1 MGNSDTPSTRD
12 RILPLLRLTGPM
24 TAQELAPE
32 LGICVSAVRQHAA
45 LLERDGLIVSRQR
58 KSRVGR
64 PGKEYALTDA
74 SEDEFPKAYK
84 QVALQILEAVRQV
97 GGEEMLDK
105 VIAWRYAGIKQ
116 NLEPELKSL
125 PPQERLRRIAERQ
138 ETNGY
143 LARFEETDHQQRLIQ
158 HNCPAMGVSA
168 KFPQFCEC
176 ERQMY
181 EELIGRRVHL
191 DHSRSQ
197 GSHSCAFTVRF

>member
-1 MGNSDTPSTRD
+1 
-12 RILPLLRLTGPM
+12 M
-24 TAQELAPE
+24 TAQELSPE
-32 LGICVSAVRQHAA
+32 LGICVSAVRQHTA
-45 LLERDGLIVSRQR
+45 LLERDGMILSRQR

-84 QVALQILEAVRQV
+84 KVALQILEAVRQV
-97 GGEEMLDK
+97 GGEEMLGQ
-105 VIAWRYAGIKQ
+105 VIASRYAGIKK
-116 NLEPELKSL
+116 NIEPELKQL
-125 PPQERLRRIAERQ
+125 PPQERLRKIAERQ

-168 KFPQFCEC
+168 QFPQFCEC

-181 EELIGRRVHL
+181 EELIGHRVDL
-191 DHSRSQ
+191 DASRSQ
-197 GSHSCAFTVRF
+197 GAHCCTFTVQF

>member
-12 RILPLLRLTGPM
+12 KLLILLRFQGSM
-24 TAQELAPE
+24 TAQELGPE

-64 PGKEYALTDA
+64 PGKEYVLTDA

-84 QVALQILEAVRQV
+84 QVALQILEAAREE
-97 GGEEMLDK
+97 GGEELVGK
-105 VIAWRYAGIKQ
+105 LIARRYAGVKRK
-116 NLEPELKSL
+116 LEPELKSL
-125 PPQERLRRIAERQ
+125 PPQERLRRIADRQ

-181 EELIGRRVHL
+181 EELIGRRVEL